1 MTAGHARR
9 RNLTWSVTIVVIAC
23 CASASCSSSVS
34 LDMTLRN
41 REEMRAQVACAG
53 GSFNGTKRTCRLRF
67 QDQVWSNGAGRGVV
81 VPAYTVTFEVVDHDY
96 GTGECGG
103 RAVTGDSASSTAPGV
118 ISDRGLFHSDG
129 DDASAVELAP
139 QQGLWV
145 GGFADSVRGGDGF
158 VAWDRRR
165 SRTPGRYV
173 HDDHQLAPNGA
184 SPRRG
189 VIRVEPPIE
198 HIAYRVF
205 VVVHDELLPVRGGAR
220 PSRS

>member
-9 RNLTWSVTIVVIAC
+9 RNRTWSVTIVVIAC

-118 ISDRGLFHSDG
+118 ISDRGSFHSDG

-145 GGFADSVRGGDGF
+145 GGFADKRAAEVTGSWRGIAGDLEHRAGTF
-158 VAWDRRR
+158 TMITN
-165 SRTPGRYV
+165 SLQTEL
-173 HDDHQLAPNGA
+173 HL
-184 SPRRG
+184 
-189 VIRVEPPIE
+189 VEE
-198 HIAYRVF
+198 
-205 VVVHDELLPVRGGAR
+205 
-220 PSRS
+220 